1 MHAGSFW
8 RENCQADPKSRIS
21 CPPAL
26 LHIIIPANQTH
37 QSARLVPQK
46 LNKAMDI
53 KPGSMEGQEDP
64 TTLLPHQGSESP
76 EHLEHQQHQEGMHQS
91 MQQQGY
97 IGFGMD
103 PNWGFGQMMHGQ
115 AG

>member
-1 MHAGSFW
+1 
-8 RENCQADPKSRIS
+8 
-21 CPPAL
+21 
-26 LHIIIPANQTH
+26 
-37 QSARLVPQK
+37 
-46 LNKAMDI
+46 MDME
-53 KPGSMEGQEDP
+53 PSMEEGDP
-64 TTLLPHQGSESP
+64 ALLPHQGSESP
-76 EHLEHQQHQEGMHQS
+76 EHIEHQHLQDGM

>member
-1 MHAGSFW
+1 MDI
-8 RENCQADPKSRIS
+8 Q
-21 CPPAL
+21 
-26 LHIIIPANQTH
+26 PAN
-37 QSARLVPQK
+37 
-46 LNKAMDI
+46 
-53 KPGSMEGQEDP
+53 MEDQEDP